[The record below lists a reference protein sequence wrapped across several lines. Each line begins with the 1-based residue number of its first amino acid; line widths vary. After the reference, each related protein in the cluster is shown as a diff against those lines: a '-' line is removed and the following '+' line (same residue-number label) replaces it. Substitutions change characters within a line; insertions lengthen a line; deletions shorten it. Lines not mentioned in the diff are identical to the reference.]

1 MSCILS
7 LKLDWS
13 CVWKFAQSSTKMLK
27 PFHAWCWQYKIR
39 LSALFSYHEIKGRV
53 DNTKLHLLLPIC
65 PINHTFSKI
74 PSVETILYNFF
85 NLNNLW
91 YFNHFLD
98 NFFNWYFNFFYSI
111 NISNNLDNLFFDIF
125 DWFWYINI
133 VVYNFLNLN
142 NFRLFNNDWI
152 S

>member
-74 PSVETILYNFF
+74 PLCWNYFIGTFQTETVSIEIFSTYLFKSIPTASSNVVLKADIMIGIIILFKFTPQVDEGFSVGT
-85 NLNNLW
+85 
-91 YFNHFLD
+91 
-98 NFFNWYFNFFYSI
+98 
-111 NISNNLDNLFFDIF
+111 
-125 DWFWYINI
+125 
-133 VVYNFLNLN
+133 
-142 NFRLFNNDWI
+142 
-152 S
+152 